1 MPPIHSLFAAATL
14 ILACASQTSAQGPVF
29 ASRSELVVL
38 SATAVDK
45 KGRPVTDLKQQELRI
60 LEEGRPQPIVNFA
73 EGRDVPARILLLVD
87 ASGSMDN
94 RLKISSAR
102 MAVIQVLYALAPED
116 QVALAG
122 FDNEYWGVVGWTTDK
137 KKIESG
143 FDSLKAFGST
153 ALHDALDH
161 SARDLAAHGEGRR
174 AIVVITDGQDTAS
187 KATPDS
193 VIARSRALDVPI
205 YSLSVVSPLD
215 DPESNRYVGRERV
228 SASDAGNAL
237 LQRYADLS
245 GGAAFVVSDF
255 AGLKKAA
262 ELVAT
267 EIKHQYRLAY
277 EPPDGPASFRQV
289 QVKSTRKGIQIRTRS
304 GYVPAS

>member
-1 MPPIHSLFAAATL
+1 MRPIQQIATAATL
-14 ILACASQTSAQGPVF
+14 MTVCAFQASAQGPTF
-29 ASRSELVVL
+29 AARTELVVL

-45 KGRPVTDLKQQELRI
+45 NGRPVTDLKQQELRV
-60 LEEGRPQPIVNFA
+60 LEEGRLQSIVNFA

-87 ASGSMDN
+87 SSGSMDS
-94 RLKISSAR
+94 RLKTASAR
-102 MAVIQVLYALAPED
+102 MAVIQVLYALAPDD

-122 FDNEYWGVVGWTTDK
+122 FDSEYWGVVGWTTDK
-137 KKIESG
+137 KKVEAG
-143 FDSLKAFGST
+143 FDNLKAFGAT

-161 SARDLAAHGEGRR
+161 SARDLATHGEGRR

-187 KATPDS
+187 KTTPES

-215 DPESNRYVGRERV
+215 DPDSNRYVGRERV
-228 SASDAGNAL
+228 SASDRGNAL
-237 LQRYADLS
+237 LERYATLS
-245 GGAAFVVSDF
+245 GGTAFVVSDF

-262 ELVAT
+262 DLVAS

-277 EPPDGPASFRQV
+277 EPPQGPASFRRVEV
-289 QVKSTRKGIQIRTRS
+289 QTTRKGIQIRTRS
-304 GYVPAS
+304 GYVPPS